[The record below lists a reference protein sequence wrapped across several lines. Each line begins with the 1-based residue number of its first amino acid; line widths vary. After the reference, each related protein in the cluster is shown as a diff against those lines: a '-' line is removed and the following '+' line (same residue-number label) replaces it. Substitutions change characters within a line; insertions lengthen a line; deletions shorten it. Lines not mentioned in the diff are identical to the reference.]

1 MARYRQNIP
10 EALKN
15 EARRIAERQG
25 VSLNQLILWSVA
37 EKVAELRQ
45 AMTDPRFPLVS
56 YRMGASGVPTAV
68 VAGTGVRVQTLH
80 IAATHWG
87 RTPAEIAEDYRLSKE
102 LVTQALA
109 FAQAHRREIEA
120 AIAEEE
126 ELEAQACRS

>member
-1 MARYRQNIP
+1 MARYPLNIP

-45 AMTDPRFPLVS
+45 AMTDPRFPLIS
-56 YRMGASGVPTAV
+56 YRMGASGTPAAV
-68 VAGTGVRVQTLH
+68 VAGTGVRVQSLFV
-80 IAATHWG
+80 AATHWG
-87 RTPAEIAEDYRLSKE
+87 RSAAELAQDYHLSRE
-102 LVTQALA
+102 RVTQALA
-109 FAQAHRREIEA
+109 FAKAHQREIEA
-120 AIAEEE
+120 AVAEEE